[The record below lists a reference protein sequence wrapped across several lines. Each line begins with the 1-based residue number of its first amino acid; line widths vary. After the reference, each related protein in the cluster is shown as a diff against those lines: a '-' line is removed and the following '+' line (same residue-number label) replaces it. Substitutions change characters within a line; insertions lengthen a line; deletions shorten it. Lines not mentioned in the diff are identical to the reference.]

1 MTTTLFQRLQPHK
14 KFHITVACVAKLL
27 KIPKHMIVRIECWEY
42 VLFVHRRDC
51 GGQFVSYR
59 KLRQWQNAVA
69 CQIQNCSTLQQLRKL
84 WLLSEADQTKYKKQY
99 GKDYQPFLYKN
110 WEKCWDMLVK
120 EQHSGEKATALDE
133 KGR

>member
-1 MTTTLFQRLQPHK
+1 MFQRLQPQK
-14 KFHITVACVAKLL
+14 KFRISVACVAKLL

-84 WLLSEADQTKYKKQY
+84 WLVIEADQKKYKKQY
-99 GKDYQPFLYKN
+99 GKDYQLFLRKI
-110 WEKCWDMLVK
+110 WEKSWDLLLK
-120 EQHSGEKATALDE
+120 EQELVQKKTALEE
-133 KGR
+133 KER